1 MYDYNNKNND
11 DLKFALLVLLMAF
24 SVLFSSLFNVFSK
37 NTKEPHPVWDSIYI
51 TKER

>member
-11 DLKFALLVLLMAF
+11 DFKFALLVLLMAF
-24 SVLFSSLFNVFSK
+24 SVLFSSLLNVFSK

-51 TKER
+51 AKER